1 MYEPREW
8 IDSGHLACAGC
19 GATVAMR
26 FALKALGEKT
36 IIVLPACCWTI
47 LAGPFPY
54 SAVKVPLF
62 HTAFETGASTAAGVK
77 AGLEIRGDT
86 ETIVAAWVGDGG
98 TFDIGIQALSGA
110 AERNDDIIYFCY
122 DNEAYMNTGIQRS
135 SATPFGTWTTTTPA
149 NHPKG
154 QPKKNMVEIMAAHRI
169 PYTATCSVAFPE
181 DMMRKVAKAKSI
193 RGTKFI
199 HIFSPCPTGWRAPS
213 SRAIK
218 IARLAVHTKVFP
230 LYEIE
235 DGIRYI
241 INVEP
246 KNLPVEEYL
255 RLQGRF
261 NHLTDEDIQNI
272 QRNIDRE
279 WERLVHKALLS

>member
-1 MYEPREW
+1 MYERNEG
-8 IDSGHLACAGC
+8 IYSGHLACAGC
-19 GATVAMR
+19 GATMAMR
-26 FALKALGEKT
+26 FALKALGDQT
-36 IIVLPACCWTI
+36 ILVLPASCWSI

-62 HTAFETGASTAAGVK
+62 HTAFETGASTASGVK
-77 AGLEIRGDT
+77 AALGIRGDT
-86 ETIVAAWVGDGG
+86 ETTVAAWVGDGG
-98 TFDIGIQALSGA
+98 TFDIGLQALSGA
-110 AERNDDIIYFCY
+110 AERNDDITYFCY

-135 SATPFGTWTTTTPA
+135 SATPWGTWTTTTPA
-149 NHPKG
+149 NHPKR

-181 DMMRKVAKAKSI
+181 DMMRKVSKAKAI

-199 HIFSPCPTGWRAPS
+199 HIFSPCPTGWKAPS
-213 SRAIK
+213 SQAIR

-230 LYEIE
+230 LYEIA
-235 DGIRYI
+235 DGLFYN

-246 KNLPVEEYL
+246 KNVPVEEYL

-261 NHLTDEDIQNI
+261 SHLTEEEVQAIQ
-272 QRNIDRE
+272 QNIDRE
-279 WERLVHKALLS
+279 WERLVHKALAS